1 MKPISEVDS
10 QSNSTA
16 LDADVTE
23 NTKLSLSKRSL
34 LKAAW
39 VPPVIVALSLPRS
52 GYAANMSGTGK
63 TTKAKEN
70 QGNHYGQFK

>member
-16 LDADVTE
+16 VDADVTE

>member
-1 MKPISEVDS
+1 MKTISEVDTR
-10 QSNSTA
+10 STSSPV
-16 LDADVTE
+16 DADGTQI
-23 NTKLSLSKRSL
+23 TKPSLSKRSL

>member
-1 MKPISEVDS
+1 MKTLFEVDS
-10 QSNSTA
+10 QSNSTPV
-16 LDADVTE
+16 DADETQ
-23 NTKLSLSKRSL
+23 NTKPSPSKRSL

-63 TTKAKEN
+63 TTKSKEN